1 MKKTIILVSIISAA
15 VVLVVLF
22 NFLYK
27 GGHFDRVKTTK
38 TIETTIK
45 QTKSKSTTKNETIIV
60 EIKGAVNYPGV
71 YEFNHSDVRI
81 YEVIEMAG
89 GLTPL
94 ANTDNLN
101 LAEIVETNSSIY
113 ISKSVDSQSYTIK
126 IGTQKGKININ
137 TASLSELMTL
147 SGIGERK
154 AQSIITYRNT
164 NGFFKSIEEL
174 TNVDGIGNAL
184 FESIKE
190 DITV

>member
-27 GGHFDRVKTTK
+27 GGHFDRTKKTTSIK
-38 TIETTIK
+38 TTIK
-45 QTKSKSTTKNETIIV
+45 TNKPKTNIEEVSIIV
-60 EIKGAVNYPGV
+60 EIKGAVNYPGIYV
-71 YEFNHSDVRI
+71 FDHSDVRI

-89 GLTPL
+89 GLTPM
-94 ANTDNLN
+94 ANTDALN

-113 ISKSVDSQSYTIK
+113 ISKSVDSDSYTIK
-126 IGTQKGKININ
+126 MGTQKGKININ
-137 TASLSELMTL
+137 TAGLSELMNLT
-147 SGIGERK
+147 GIGERK
-154 AQSIITYRNT
+154 AQSIITYRN
-164 NGFFKSIEEL
+164 NHGFFKNVEEL
-174 TNVDGIGNAL
+174 KNVDGIGDAL

>member
-1 MKKTIILVSIISAA
+1 MKKTIILVSIISFA
-15 VVLVVLF
+15 VVLIVLF

-27 GGHFDRVKTTK
+27 GGHFDRVKKTT
-38 TIETTIK
+38 TIETTITT
-45 QTKSKSTTKNETIIV
+45 TKSQSTTKNETIIV
-60 EIKGAVNYPGV
+60 EIKGAVNYPGI
-71 YEFNHSDVRI
+71 YEFNRTEVRI

-94 ANTDNLN
+94 ANTDALN
-101 LAEIVETNSSIY
+101 LAEIVENNSSIY
-113 ISKSVDSQSYTIK
+113 ISKSVDSDSYTIK
-126 IGTQKGKININ
+126 MGTVKGKININ
-137 TASLSELMTL
+137 TASLSELMSL

-164 NGFFKSIEEL
+164 NGFFKNIEEL
-174 TNVDGIGNAL
+174 KNVDGIGDAL